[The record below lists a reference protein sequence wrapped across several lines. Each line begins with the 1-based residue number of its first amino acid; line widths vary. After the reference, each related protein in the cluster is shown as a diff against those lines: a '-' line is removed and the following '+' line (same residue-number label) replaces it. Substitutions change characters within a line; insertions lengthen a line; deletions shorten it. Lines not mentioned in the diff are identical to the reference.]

1 MKKSSLLKNTSIL
14 MVATIVSRV
23 IGLLYRSPLGAAIGT
38 EGLGYY
44 GTASN
49 VYVIL
54 LLISSYSIP
63 MAVSKIVSERLA
75 LKQYEN
81 AQRVFHGA
89 LIYAA
94 IVGGLAALA
103 AFFGGKYLLAY
114 NQQNALP
121 ALQVLAP
128 TIFLSAILGVLR
140 GYFQAHNT
148 MVPTSI
154 SQILEQI
161 ANAIV
166 SIAAGY
172 LLISTFATDST
183 SRAIYGSVG
192 GTMGTG
198 AGVLVGLLFM
208 IFVYSVNRKGIHKKI
223 RKDRYH
229 AQESYSSILKTLF
242 FMVTPVIFT
251 TFIYNANAYVD
262 NYIYSSLMGWHGVDS
277 GVINEAYGE
286 CSNYYVTLINV
297 PLALASAS
305 ASAMMPEVSGEFA
318 TGNYREANSR
328 ILKTIRLTMFVSIP
342 AAVGLG
348 VLSFPI
354 TGVLFPGSTELSAWL
369 LLGGAGSVVFS
380 ALSTITNSALQSI
393 GQQKIALRNA
403 AISLALNVAVVSAIL
418 FVSEKPGIFAVL
430 IANIAFSVSMCFLN
444 NLSIRKYLRFR
455 NEFRNTY
462 LKPLAAAAGM
472 GVVTWII
479 YYGLY
484 LLTRKPVICLIV
496 AIAVAVPLYLI
507 LYVMITHT
515 SEEEMR
521 RFPMGSKIVKV
532 LKILRIY

>member
-1 MKKSSLLKNTSIL
+1 M
-14 MVATIVSRV
+14 
-23 IGLLYRSPLGAAIGT
+23 
-38 EGLGYY
+38 
-44 GTASN
+44 
-49 VYVIL
+49 
-54 LLISSYSIP
+54 
-63 MAVSKIVSERLA
+63 
-75 LKQYEN
+75 
-81 AQRVFHGA
+81 
-89 LIYAA
+89 
-94 IVGGLAALA
+94 
-103 AFFGGKYLLAY
+103 
-114 NQQNALP
+114 
-121 ALQVLAP
+121 
-128 TIFLSAILGVLR
+128 
-140 GYFQAHNT
+140 
-148 MVPTSI
+148 
-154 SQILEQI
+154 
-161 ANAIV
+161 
-166 SIAAGY
+166 
-172 LLISTFATDST
+172 
-183 SRAIYGSVG
+183 
-192 GTMGTG
+192 
-198 AGVLVGLLFM
+198 
-208 IFVYSVNRKGIHKKI
+208 
-223 RKDRYH
+223 
-229 AQESYSSILKTLF
+229 
-242 FMVTPVIFT
+242 
-251 TFIYNANAYVD
+251 
-262 NYIYSSLMGWHGVDS
+262 
-277 GVINEAYGE
+277 
-286 CSNYYVTLINV
+286 
-297 PLALASAS
+297 
-305 ASAMMPEVSGEFA
+305 
-318 TGNYREANSR
+318 
-328 ILKTIRLTMFVSIP
+328 KTIRLTMFVSIP

-521 RFPMGSKIVKV
+521 RFPMGSKIVKF